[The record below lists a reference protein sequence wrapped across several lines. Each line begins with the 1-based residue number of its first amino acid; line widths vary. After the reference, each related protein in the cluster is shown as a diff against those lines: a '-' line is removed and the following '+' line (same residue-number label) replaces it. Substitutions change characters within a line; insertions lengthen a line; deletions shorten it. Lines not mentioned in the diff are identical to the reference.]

1 MHKGASELVHVIARP
16 ICQKTTFSMSP
27 DNNTS
32 PQENASEQA
41 VSTCSLALAML
52 SSFSRVHELASSQDL
67 LEKIPLLIK
76 AYPETPID
84 NVIMMASQKT
94 FMLYLCD

>member
-1 MHKGASELVHVIARP
+1 
-16 ICQKTTFSMSP
+16 MSP
-27 DNNTS
+27 DNDTS
-32 PQENASEQA
+32 LQENASEQA

-76 AYPETPID
+76 AYTEHLLT
-84 NVIMMASQKT
+84 V
-94 FMLYLCD
+94 CD